1 MEIIKEKTVE
11 ETVTTWENQQEKSE
25 SQMSCCCYCGD

>member
-1 MEIIKEKTVE
+1 MEIIKEKTVA
-11 ETVTTWENQQEKSE
+11 ETIVTWEMQQEKAV